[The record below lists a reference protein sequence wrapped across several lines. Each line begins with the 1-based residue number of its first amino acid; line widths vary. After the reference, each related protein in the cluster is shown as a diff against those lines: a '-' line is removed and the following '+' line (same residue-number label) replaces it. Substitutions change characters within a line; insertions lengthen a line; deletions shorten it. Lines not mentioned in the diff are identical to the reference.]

1 MKKVKTMIVDDHK
14 IVRDGL
20 KAVFEQGTPIEVI
33 AEAGTAEEAIEMLAK
48 VKPDVILM
56 DISLPGMN
64 GLKATQQIREKYPK
78 VTIMILTMLD
88 QEGYVYEAV
97 KSGAMGYMLK
107 SSSTEDLIDAI
118 VTVNDGK
125 AVLHPEA
132 TAQLL
137 KEFVSLSENQTREY
151 GLSDRE
157 MEVLQLLANGM
168 TNKEIAK
175 ELWISEQTVKT
186 HVAHIFEKLGTK
198 DRTET
203 VAHAL
208 RSGLVK

>member
-20 KAVFEQGTPIEVI
+20 KAVFEQGSPIDVI
-33 AEAGTAEEAIEMLAK
+33 AEAETAEEALEMLTK

-78 VTIMILTMLD
+78 MTVLILTMLD

-107 SSSTEDLIDAI
+107 SSSTDDLIDAI

-137 KEFVSLSENQTREY
+137 KEFVSLSRNQTREY

-157 MEVLQLLANGM
+157 MEVLQLLADGN

-186 HVAHIFEKLGTK
+186 HVAHIFDKLGTK